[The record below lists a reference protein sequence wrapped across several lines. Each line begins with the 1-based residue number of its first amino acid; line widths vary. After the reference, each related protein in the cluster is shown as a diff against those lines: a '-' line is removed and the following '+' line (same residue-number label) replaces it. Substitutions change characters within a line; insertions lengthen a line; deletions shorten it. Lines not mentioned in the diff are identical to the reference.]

1 MSLLWRAEGVNPPS
15 AFPFDFSDSLGGL
28 TSPARLE
35 IARAIADHSQ
45 EGYPIADAID
55 GKPKTGWAI
64 NVKPNS
70 GAMLNV
76 PREAVF
82 FFKDPITAKP
92 GTKLIVKMYQLH
104 SVPNY
109 LVGCFRISMS
119 GAAADV
125 LSVPASIRTI
135 IATPADKR
143 TKPQVEQLE
152 TAFKNTDPRRKP
164 LANRL
169 DGLKKQLD
177 ALNKAIPTTL
187 VMHEKAKPRDT
198 HIMIRGDFLRKGAPV
213 QPGVPAVLP
222 PLHDS
227 RRAEGRKPSD
237 DPRDVR
243 GLTPTG
249 SPVSARLDFARWL
262 VSPENP
268 LTARVT
274 VNRAWQAFFGT
285 GLVPT
290 ENDFGTQGDPPTHPE
305 LLDLLASEL
314 MGGSEISNLK
324 SEITVPAWS
333 LKRLHRLI
341 VTSATYRQASHARPD
356 LRERDPSNKL
366 LGRQSRIR
374 LEAELIRDVC
384 LSASGLLTRQLGGP
398 GVHPPQ
404 PEGIYIV
411 TQQKKAWPESTG
423 SERFRRGMYTYFW
436 RTSPYPMLPTFDA
449 PDANGTCTR
458 RNRSNTPLQAL
469 TLANDRS
476 FHEFA
481 VGLAERIM
489 ATGPLPPTPPPSVTD
504 SDDARLWQAVELC
517 YSRPLTDL
525 ELRRLREFLN
535 AQRTAFAADP
545 KDKDPTK
552 SAWTAVARVL
562 LNLDEF
568 ITRE

>member
-1 MSLLWRAEGVNPPS
+1 LPAMYVVHQPS
-15 AFPFDFSDSLGGL
+15 AANSPTKK
-28 TSPARLE
+28 TS
-35 IARAIADHSQ
+35 
-45 EGYPIADAID
+45 
-55 GKPKTGWAI
+55 
-64 NVKPNS
+64 
-70 GAMLNV
+70 
-76 PREAVF
+76 
-82 FFKDPITAKP
+82 
-92 GTKLIVKMYQLH
+92 
-104 SVPNY
+104 
-109 LVGCFRISMS
+109 
-119 GAAADV
+119 AA
-125 LSVPASIRTI
+125 T
-135 IATPADKR
+135 
-143 TKPQVEQLE
+143 
-152 TAFKNTDPRRKP
+152 
-164 LANRL
+164 
-169 DGLKKQLD
+169 
-177 ALNKAIPTTL
+177 
-187 VMHEKAKPRDT
+187 
-198 HIMIRGDFLRKGAPV
+198 
-213 QPGVPAVLP
+213 
-222 PLHDS
+222 
-227 RRAEGRKPSD
+227 
-237 DPRDVR
+237 
-243 GLTPTG
+243 
-249 SPVSARLDFARWL
+249 RLDFARWL

-305 LLDLLASEL
+305 LLDWLASEL
-314 MGGSEISNLK
+314 MGGSEISNPK
-324 SEITVPAWS
+324 SEISNLKSQFAYPAWS

-341 VTSATYRQASHARPD
+341 VTSATYRQASHVRPD

-366 LGRQSRIR
+366 LGRQARIR

-423 SERFRRGMYTYFW
+423 PERYRRGMYTYYW

-449 PDANGTCTR
+449 PDANSVCTR

-489 ATGPLPPTPPPSVTD
+489 STGPLPPTPPPSVSD
-504 SDDARLWQAVELC
+504 SDDARIWQAFELC
-517 YSRPLTDL
+517 FSRPPTDA
-525 ELRRLREFLN
+525 ELHRLHEFLN
-535 AQRTAFAADP
+535 AQRNAFTADSKN
-545 KDKDPTK
+545 KDRIK
-552 SAWTAVARVL
+552 SAWTALARVL